1 MLTKLKSLLWK
12 KTRKPIFTWTDA
24 DIGHLVR
31 GLAQHLVDTR
41 GYQESVVTA
50 SGMLLADFVNEQE
63 GTKMVLTFALNYE
76 GKEAGE
82 WEIVVRRTDLEA
94 APTDL
99 EAHYPKQPFLLEK

>member
-1 MLTKLKSLLWK
+1 MLKKLKSLLWK
-12 KTRKPIFTWTDA
+12 KTRKPIFTWTNA

-31 GLAQHLVDTR
+31 GLAQHLVDTK

-50 SGMLLADFVNEQE
+50 SAMLLADIVNEQE
-63 GTKMVLTFALNYE
+63 GTKMVLTFALTYE

-94 APTDL
+94 ASTNL
-99 EAHYPKQPFLLEK
+99 AIQPSNQPVLIEK